1 MSRVKQRANRR
12 MKGRNEKLE
21 ILRNFVEKGIVPVE
35 KLPEEKIDLIDS
47 FGLKDTTPYLAIS
60 NLINSNQ
67 LR

>member
-12 MKGRNEKLE
+12 MKGRDEKLE

-35 KLPEEKIDLIDS
+35 KLPEEKLDRINTY
-47 FGLKDTTPYLAIS
+47 GLKDPTPYLAIR

>member
-12 MKGRNEKLE
+12 MKGRDEKLE
-21 ILRNFVEKGIVPVE
+21 ILRNYVEKGIVPV
-35 KLPEEKIDLIDS
+35 KKHPEEKLDQLNTY
-47 FGLKDTTPYLAIS
+47 GLKDPTPYMAVS